1 MHLDELAF
9 FNRQLAAMLR
19 DGLPLEG
26 SLRQLAHGLKDAK
39 LGREIEL
46 LEDDLAKG
54 TSLKEALTRRDLPP
68 LYKRMVEAGARGND
82 LPGMLQLLADYYQR
96 KSLLWTRFKG
106 LMVYPF
112 LVLLVS
118 LSLSIMLAI
127 ILGRFLH
134 TDAFGGFSDQSAR
147 LVLMMWT
154 PPVVFTLFLLAMLA
168 AFFVPAIRSRVRWKL
183 PGLREANLAQVASTM
198 ALILKGGTPLPDALL
213 LVEQMEAGSPAASA
227 LGRWR
232 EQLAQGAPSLDWLAA
247 PTPPFP
253 PLFIWLV
260 RQAREDLGAGF
271 SQAAALYQSR
281 AVHRADMLLYAA
293 LPISTILLA
302 QVVFWQIAQL
312 IKTLRDIMTMT
323 GE

>member
-26 SLRQLAHGLKDAK
+26 SLRQLARGLKDAK
-39 LGREIEL
+39 LGREIEF

-54 TSLKEALTRRDLPP
+54 ASLKEALTRRDLPP

-118 LSLSIMLAI
+118 LCLSIVLGL

-134 TDAFGGFSDQSAR
+134 SDAFGFFSNQSAR
-147 LVLMMWT
+147 LVLMMWI
-154 PPVVFTLFLLAMLA
+154 PPVVFTLFLLALSA
-168 AFFVPAIRSRVRWKL
+168 ALFIPNVRDRLKWRFS
-183 PGLREANLAQVASTM
+183 GFREASLAQVASTM
-198 ALILKGGTPLPDALL
+198 ALILKSGTPLPDALL
-213 LVEQMEAGSPAASA
+213 LVEEMEAGSPAASA
-227 LGRWR
+227 LARWR
-232 EQLAQGAPSLDWLAA
+232 EQLAQGAGSSDWLAA
-247 PTPPFP
+247 PAPPFP
-253 PLFIWLV
+253 PLFVWLV
-260 RQAREDLGAGF
+260 RQSREDLGAGF

-281 AVHRADMLLYAA
+281 AVHQADMLLYAA
-293 LPISTILLA
+293 LPVSTILLA
-302 QVVFWQIAQL
+302 QVVFWQIAPV
-312 IKTLRDIMTMT
+312 IETLRNVMNAV